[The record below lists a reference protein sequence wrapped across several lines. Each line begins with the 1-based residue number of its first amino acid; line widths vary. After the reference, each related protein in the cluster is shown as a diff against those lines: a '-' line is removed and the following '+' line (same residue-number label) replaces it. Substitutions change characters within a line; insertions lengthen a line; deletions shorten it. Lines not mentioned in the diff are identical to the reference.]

1 MTEQEIQKLFQERK
15 FRATPQRIS
24 IYKYLCEHPTHP
36 DAESIYKEMK
46 RQFPNLS
53 YTTIYNALQ
62 ALEKEGFII
71 SINIDSDRVHY
82 DADINLHGHFKC
94 DKCKKIYDFKIDGIE
109 CQGLDGFDVR
119 YKEVY
124 YSGLCADCN
133 K

>member
-15 FRATPQRIS
+15 FRATPQRIN

-46 RQFPNLS
+46 VQFPNLS

-62 ALEKEGFII
+62 SLEKEGFII

-82 DADINLHGHFKC
+82 DADISLHGHFKC

-109 CQGLDGFDVR
+109 CHGLDGFDVR

>member
-62 ALEKEGFII
+62 SLEKEGFII

-82 DADINLHGHFKC
+82 DTDISLHGHFKC
-94 DKCKKIYDFKIDGIE
+94 DKCKKIYDFKIDDIE

-133 K
+133 R

>member
-24 IYKYLCEHPTHP
+24 IYKYLFEHPTHP
-36 DAESIYKEMK
+36 DAESIYKEIK

-62 ALEKEGFII
+62 SLEKEGFII

-82 DADINLHGHFKC
+82 DADISLHGHFKC
-94 DKCKKIYDFKIDGIE
+94 DKCKKIYDFKIDDIE

-133 K
+133 R